1 MLNILITGSSGF
13 LAEEVMD
20 YFQNKYFF
28 IGIDREINTNKKRK
42 NFSFFRFDISNPKKL
57 ENIFLK
63 KKKYLI
69 YFTLQQNY

>member
-20 YFQNKYFF
+20 YFKNKYFF

-42 NFSFFRFDISNPKKL
+42 NFSFHKCDINNQKKL

-63 KKKYLI
+63 KKYLM
-69 YFTLQQNY
+69 YFTLQLNY